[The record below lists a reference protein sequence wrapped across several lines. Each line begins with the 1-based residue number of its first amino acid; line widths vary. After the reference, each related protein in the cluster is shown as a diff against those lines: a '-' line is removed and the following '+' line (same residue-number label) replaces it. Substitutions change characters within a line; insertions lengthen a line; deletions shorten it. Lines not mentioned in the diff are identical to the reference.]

1 MDEDEGDESCD
12 ENVTS
17 SKSKSQ
23 FNSDPSVAST
33 ARLATKPMSSL
44 SASASNATIGICNPA
59 FDFEDDEDSQEQVHS
74 FKDDLPPAKMSKIEE
89 QYMEEDEDGD
99 TVREEYNV
107 TPLKGR
113 SFIESIPAERGQTY
127 TRDQS
132 STDEHRLVRGA
143 PKQQK
148 VKPNGVSAQS
158 SFGDQDADTD
168 EDAQSISLS
177 TVSEASTVIAGE
189 SGKPQRQSS
198 SSAPMVSSGGGVRRS
213 SRKKVASNEGNVK
226 IVEIKSRDVVQ
237 GILRMEPKMGGS
249 GGGAKEHVNI
259 VKVPL
264 VASQKQQQPSLSPRS
279 TSQKN
284 SSHITH
290 PSSALNVSAAAA
302 GSGSSL
308 PNKTWLMPKVRKINA
323 LVYCNIV

>member
-1 MDEDEGDESCD
+1 
-12 ENVTS
+12 
-17 SKSKSQ
+17 
-23 FNSDPSVAST
+23 
-33 ARLATKPMSSL
+33 MSSL

-74 FKDDLPPAKMSKIEE
+74 FKDDIPPAKMSKIEE
-89 QYMEEDEDGD
+89 QGMEEDEDGE
-99 TVREEYNV
+99 TVREENSV

-113 SFIESIPAERGQTY
+113 SFIESIPADRGQTY
-127 TRDQS
+127 TRDHS
-132 STDEHRLVRGA
+132 SAEEYRVVRGI

-148 VKPNGVSAQS
+148 VKPNGVSQQS
-158 SFGDQDADTD
+158 SFGEQDADTD

-177 TVSEASTVIAGE
+177 TVSDASTVIAGE

-198 SSAPMVSSGGGVRRS
+198 SSAPMVSSGGVVRRS
-213 SRKKVASNEGNVK
+213 SRKKVVSNEGNVK

-237 GILRMEPKMGGS
+237 GILRMEPKIMGGS
-249 GGGAKEHVNI
+249 GGGAKDHVNI

-284 SSHITH
+284 NSHITH

-302 GSGSSL
+302 GSGPSL